1 MRRAAI
7 AFGFVLV
14 AACHPAPVVTP
25 PAAPVAAPAP
35 APVQKPATYVVT
47 LEPGVATP
55 VTTGPFIVLTINPG
69 SDLQLGIS
77 KTATC
82 DDAAWFVYS
91 GGGAAAGAGETLCA
105 LSRAS
110 EAIPHGFSGY
120 SE

>member
-1 MRRAAI
+1 VTRAAI
-7 AFGFVLV
+7 ALAFV
-14 AACHPAPVVTP
+14 AACHPAPAAAP
-25 PAAPVAAPAP
+25 PAAPVST
-35 APVQKPATYVVT
+35 QKPATYVVS
-47 LEPGVATP
+47 LQPGVATP

-77 KTATC
+77 KSATC

-105 LSRAS
+105 MSRAS
-110 EAIPHGFSGY
+110 EPIPHGFSGY